1 MATLAFFPPH
11 QVLACFADISAV
23 PVAAL
28 RSPSKSRAI
37 SRHRQRAMWILRQMS
52 GITMKEIGELLG
64 ARSAATIKEGVDRID
79 AMVAIDRRE
88 RQQLDAIAAFMTT
101 LLSSAA
107 KASHKPG
114 EHQVTAAVGILAD
127 QALSDADARL
137 AALSILRTLPEVANH
152 G

>member
-1 MATLAFFPPH
+1 MAIFAFFPPQ
-11 QVLACFADISAV
+11 QVLACFAYISSV

-37 SRHRQRAMWILRQMS
+37 SHHRQRAMWMLRQMT

-64 ARSAATIKEGVDRID
+64 GRSAATIKEGVDRID
-79 AMVAIDRRE
+79 AMVATDRSE

-107 KASHKPG
+107 TVSPQPG
-114 EHQVTAAVGILAD
+114 EHQITAAVGILED

-137 AALSILRTLPEVANH
+137 AALSILRKRPEVARH